1 MTVSRH
7 ILLTWLAVA
16 VALSLGLLEIVHWPA
31 WAALPTAVA
40 IAVAGLLLTALRSS
54 SPALPTTPIP
64 VTTTIPNPPLAEYKS
79 QTVADIALPSCRPD
93 YGYLFSATVHWQ
105 PLGASTSDDAQG
117 LGDLA
122 VTEIVRRA
130 RELTQR
136 SDPADRSL
144 IWMDVVTTLADA
156 RPDTRGRM
164 RAKAT
169 AIQLTIPDQ
178 DQQRLDRLAALRK
191 DEEVYDHQRRSE
203 RGKREYLSTDVLK
216 DPGAG
221 VVWWLAR
228 NESEPAKAAASIG
241 VFTELY
247 HAVNGTAPSNGKASL
262 NDSAASSGSAEAA
275 GNGEAATDQ
284 PTTSHAARFDAF
296 TSALGFAPG
305 TQQHRLL
312 NDQVASLVA
321 GQGQAAAADELTRRY
336 RATSSSTAFDDFPGF
351 PPPADDRSVGD

>member
-1 MTVSRH
+1 MTVSRNM
-7 ILLTWLAVA
+7 LLTWLAVT
-16 VALSLGLLEIVHWPA
+16 VALFVGLLDIVRWPT
-31 WAALPTAVA
+31 WVALPIAVV

-54 SPALPTTPIP
+54 SPALPAAPNP
-64 VTTTIPNPPLAEYKS
+64 VTMTASSPRPAEYQS
-79 QTVADIALPSCRPD
+79 QTVADVIVPSCRPD

-105 PLGASTSDDAQG
+105 PLGASPHDDAEG

-144 IWMDVVTTLADA
+144 IWMDVVTTLADT

-169 AIQLTIPDQ
+169 AIQLTIPEQ

-191 DEEVYDHQRRSE
+191 EEEVYDHQRRSE

-247 HAVNGTAPSNGKASL
+247 HAVNGIVPSNGKASF
-262 NDSAASSGSAEAA
+262 NASAAYSGSAEAA
-275 GNGEAATDQ
+275 DNGEGAPDQ
-284 PTTSHAARFDAF
+284 RTASHAARFDAF

-321 GQGQAAAADELTRRY
+321 GQGQAAVADELTSRY
-336 RATSSSTAFDDFPGF
+336 QATAGSTAFGDVPGV
-351 PPPADDRSVGD
+351 PPQADDESVGD